1 MLEEWRWSGGGGGN
15 VFGDRNGVCVCVF
28 VCARARAHF
37 KFFFRLI
44 QVTQVSRWLN
54 CACEALS
61 RSAGHFRTT
70 KNRYNVIH
78 ILTNS
83 KSGIAE
89 S

>member
-1 MLEEWRWSGGGGGN
+1 MVVVVGMSL
-15 VFGDRNGVCVCVF
+15 VIVMVCVCVCVF
-28 VCARARAHF
+28 VCVRARARILIF
-37 KFFFRLI
+37 FNFFFRLN

-61 RSAGHFRTT
+61 RSAGHFRTI
-70 KNRYNVIH
+70 KNRYNVIR